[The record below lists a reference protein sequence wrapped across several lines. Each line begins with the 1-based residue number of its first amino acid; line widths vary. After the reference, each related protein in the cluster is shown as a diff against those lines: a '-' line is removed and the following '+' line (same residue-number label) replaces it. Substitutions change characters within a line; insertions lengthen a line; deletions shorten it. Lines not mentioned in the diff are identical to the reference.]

1 MTRLLDV
8 QAIGVAYG
16 TAEVLRELSLH
27 VDDAETVTLIGANG
41 AGKTSC
47 LRAISGLEPLTSGEI
62 HFAGERIDTLTPR
75 QRLER
80 GLVHVPEGKRLFP
93 RMTVL
98 ENLAMGAFLRADK
111 QSVRTDID
119 LLCDRFPIL
128 RARRNQAAGSMSGG
142 EQQILAFARGLMAR
156 PKLLLVDEP
165 TVGLSPI
172 MVKELSSALRSIHS
186 DGVAILLVEQNAAM
200 ALRLA
205 TRGYLLET
213 GRCVAE
219 DTTKS
224 LMANDYVRK
233 AYLGV

>member
-1 MTRLLDV
+1 MLLEVSDI
-8 QAIGVAYG
+8 AIAYG
-16 TAEVLRELSLH
+16 TAQVLHGVSLT
-27 VDDAETVTLIGANG
+27 VAQGETVTLIGANG

-47 LRAISGLEPLTSGEI
+47 LRAISGLEPLTAGRIRFDGEP
-62 HFAGERIDTLTPR
+62 IDALSPR

-93 RMTVL
+93 RMTVR
-98 ENLAMGAFLRADK
+98 ENLAMGAFLRSDAGAIR
-111 QSVRTDID
+111 SDID
-119 LLCDRFPIL
+119 AMYTRFPIL
-128 RARRNQAAGSMSGG
+128 RARHKQAAGSLSGG

-165 TVGLSPI
+165 TVGLSPL
-172 MVKELSSALRSIHS
+172 MVRELSAALRAIRA

-205 TRGYLLET
+205 SRGYLLET
-213 GRCVAE
+213 GSCVAE
-219 DTTKS
+219 DETKA

-233 AYLGV
+233 AYLGI

>member
-1 MTRLLDV
+1 MLLEV
-8 QAIGVAYG
+8 SGIAISYG
-16 TAEVLRELSLH
+16 TAQVLHGVSLT
-27 VDDAETVTLIGANG
+27 VAQGETVTLIGANG

-47 LRAISGLEPLTSGEI
+47 LRAISGLEPLT
-62 HFAGERIDTLTPR
+62 AGAISFDGQRIDGLTPR

-93 RMTVL
+93 RMTVRD
-98 ENLAMGAFLRADK
+98 NLAMGAFLRSDGNAIR
-111 QSVRTDID
+111 SDIEAMYE
-119 LLCDRFPIL
+119 RFPIL
-128 RARRNQAAGSMSGG
+128 KARHGQAAGSLSGG

-156 PKLLLVDEP
+156 PKLLLIDEP
-165 TVGLSPI
+165 TVGLSPL
-172 MVKELSSALRSIHS
+172 MVKELSAAMRAIHA

-213 GRCVAE
+213 GMCVAE
-219 DTTKS
+219 DNTKA

>member
-1 MTRLLDV
+1 MLLEV
-8 QAIGVAYG
+8 SGIAISYG
-16 TAEVLRELSLH
+16 TAQVLHGVSLT
-27 VDDAETVTLIGANG
+27 VAQGETVTLIGANG

-47 LRAISGLEPLTSGEI
+47 LRAISGLEPLT
-62 HFAGERIDTLTPR
+62 AGSITFDGQRIDGLTPR

-93 RMTVL
+93 RMTVRD
-98 ENLAMGAFLRADK
+98 NLAMGAFLRSDGNAI
-111 QSVRTDID
+111 RTDIEAMYA
-119 LLCDRFPIL
+119 RFPIL
-128 RARRNQAAGSMSGG
+128 KSRHGQAAGSLSGG

-156 PKLLLVDEP
+156 PKLLLIDEP
-165 TVGLSPI
+165 TVGLSPL
-172 MVKELSSALRSIHS
+172 MVKELSAAMRAIHA

-213 GRCVAE
+213 GVCVAE
-219 DTTKS
+219 DNTKA

>member
-1 MTRLLDV
+1 MLLELSGI
-8 QAIGVAYG
+8 AVAYG
-16 TAEVLRELSLH
+16 TAEVLHGLSLT
-27 VDDAETVTLIGANG
+27 VAAGETVTLIGANG

-47 LRAISGLEPLTSGEI
+47 LRAISGLEPLT
-62 HFAGERIDTLTPR
+62 AGSVRFDGQRIDTLSPR

-93 RMTVL
+93 RMSVR
-98 ENLAMGAFLRADK
+98 ENLAMGAFLRNDAAA
-111 QSVRTDID
+111 VRSDID
-119 LLCDRFPIL
+119 AMYARFPIL
-128 RARRNQAAGSMSGG
+128 HARQGQAAGSLSGG

-165 TVGLSPI
+165 TVGLSPL
-172 MVKELSSALRSIHS
+172 MVKELSAALRAIHA

-205 TRGYLLET
+205 SRGYLLET

-219 DTTKS
+219 DATRA
-224 LMANDYVRK
+224 LMANDYVRQ
-233 AYLGV
+233 AYLGI

>member
-1 MTRLLDV
+1 MLLEVRDIV
-8 QAIGVAYG
+8 VAYG
-16 TAEVLRELSLH
+16 SARVLHGVSLA
-27 VDDAETVTLIGANG
+27 VDQGETVTLIGANG

-47 LRAISGLEPLTSGEI
+47 LRAISGLTPLAAGEVR
-62 HFAGERIDTLTPR
+62 FDGERIDTITPR

-93 RMTVL
+93 RMTVR
-98 ENLAMGAFLRADK
+98 ENLEMGAFRRGDLA
-111 QSVRTDID
+111 SVRIDIEAMFS
-119 LLCDRFPIL
+119 RFPIL
-128 RARRNQAAGSMSGG
+128 QSRQRQHAGNLSGG

-165 TVGLSPI
+165 TVGLAPL
-172 MVKELSSALRSIHS
+172 MVRELSAALRGIHAE
-186 DGVAILLVEQNAAM
+186 GVAILLVEQNAAM

-205 TRGYLLET
+205 SRGYLLET
-213 GRCVAE
+213 GSCVAA
-219 DTTKS
+219 DATKA

>member
-1 MTRLLDV
+1 MLLNV
-8 QAIGVAYG
+8 QGIGVSYG
-16 TAEVLRELSLH
+16 TAEVLHRLSLH
-27 VDDAETVTLIGANG
+27 VDDGEAVTLIGANG

-47 LRAISGLEPLTSGEI
+47 LRAISGLEPLAAGKIE
-62 HFAGERIDTLTPR
+62 FAGERIDTLSPR

-93 RMTVL
+93 RMTVS
-98 ENLAMGAFLRADK
+98 ENLAMGAFLRRD
-111 QSVRTDID
+111 QPSVRADID
-119 LLCDRFPIL
+119 LMCDRFPIL
-128 RARRNQAAGSMSGG
+128 RTRRNQAAGSMSGG

-172 MVKELSSALRSIHS
+172 MVKELSAALRSIHA
-186 DGVAILLVEQNAAM
+186 DGVAILLVEQNATM

-205 TRGYLLET
+205 SRGYLLET

-219 DTTKS
+219 DSTKL
-224 LMANDYVRK
+224 LMSNPYVREV
-233 AYLGV
+233 YLGI